1 MELTLNTN
9 IFKEKLN
16 KDFISNNFGKQ
27 YLYNKDFLQNT
38 SSIMSLDILNEVL
51 SMSSNWNNNNFV
63 MMLDKER
70 IKYNEY
76 SSLSLEASG
85 QFMRPDPEKVQ
96 NWVSKGAS
104 IILNDID
111 KANSGLINISNQLQ
125 DITNGRCQG
134 NLYFSMQSRQ
144 AFGPHCDVHD
154 VFAIHFEGEK
164 VWNI

>member
-1 MELTLNTN
+1 MNTN
-9 IFKEKLN
+9 TFKEKLN

-85 QFMRPDPEKVQ
+85 
-96 NWVSKGAS
+96 
-104 IILNDID
+104 
-111 KANSGLINISNQLQ
+111 
-125 DITNGRCQG
+125 
-134 NLYFSMQSRQ
+134 
-144 AFGPHCDVHD
+144 
-154 VFAIHFEGEK
+154 
-164 VWNI
+164 